1 MQAFLR
7 ILVLGLLLA
16 AGYHALAQDK
26 TPEMPP
32 RLSAIAAKIDDI
44 SKSVRDNELDD
55 SALLQFRTQLEPLS
69 ADNQAILEELQPLLE
84 AARQRLEQLG
94 AKPAANEPP
103 ESAEAAKTRAENQK
117 AFDDLDTQIKR
128 ARVLSVRVTQVGGD
142 ITNARRELLLGEIFK
157 PTSSAFNPSVWYN
170 ASLAM
175 PRVSRTLTFIVSD
188 LFDRIQQ
195 RLKGARLL
203 RFIGAVLILTGL
215 YAALR
220 YLVLRFVIRK
230 PRTDAI
236 SKFQKTIAAI
246 WVALTIAILPIAVA
260 MAFVEILK
268 SFDLITP
275 YVTPFIAAVLDVV
288 RMISVCVGLAR
299 GLFAPGRPEWRLL
312 SLHDDVARRYH
323 RLALNFVCIVAALR
337 LMESINQI
345 VSAPL
350 DISIAVRSLLTIS
363 AAIVMANSLF
373 GAARSGKLL
382 DIELGPILE
391 KKRDWF
397 SVWWLAVWAAIIGI
411 IGANIFG
418 YINFANF
425 MITQIMWVTFIL
437 VVAYLLYTLANE
449 AIGQFMNPNSAIAQA
464 ASTALGVGSS
474 ALKQISILLSGLVS
488 LMIYFI
494 SVLLILAPWGVESNS
509 IFDTLQAAFFGFSF
523 GALSFSLS
531 GVVIAIVLFFIGFIA
546 TRAFQRWLEKNYLP
560 STELDSGLQNSITTS
575 AGYAGALA
583 AIALPFA
590 YLGFSFDKLAIVA
603 GALSVGIGFGL
614 QSIVNNFVSGLIL
627 LWERAVKVGDWVVVG
642 SDQGIVKRINV
653 RSTEIETFERQT
665 VIVPNSNLI
674 SGVVKNWVRMDRN
687 GRFNLEIKVD
697 YKSDPED
704 VRDILV
710 ACAINHPHVLQAP
723 APSVMFTEFANT
735 TLNFDLRCFVDDVD
749 HMGRTRSDLRFEI
762 FRRFR
767 AAGIIMPPP

>member
-1 MQAFLR
+1 M
-7 ILVLGLLLA
+7 
-16 AGYHALAQDK
+16 LAQDK
-26 TPEMPP
+26 TPDVPQK
-32 RLSAIAAKIDDI
+32 LSSIASKIDEI
-44 SKSVRDNELDD
+44 SKSVRDNDLDD
-55 SALLQFRTQLEPLS
+55 SALLQLRTQLEPLS
-69 ADNQAILEELQPLLE
+69 ADNQAILEDLQPLLE
-84 AARQRLEQLG
+84 AARQRLDQLG

-117 AFDDLDTQIKR
+117 SFDELDTQIKR
-128 ARVLSVRVTQVGGD
+128 ARVLSVHLTQVGGE

-157 PTSSAFNPSVWYN
+157 PTSSAFNPTVWYN
-170 ASLAM
+170 ASQAM
-175 PRVSRTLTFIVSD
+175 PRVTRTFTFILSD
-188 LFDRIQQ
+188 WFDRVQQ

-203 RFIGAVLILTGL
+203 RFAGAVFILIGA
-215 YAALR
+215 YSALR
-220 YLVLRFVIRK
+220 YLVRRFVTRK
-230 PRTDAI
+230 PRTEPVP
-236 SKFQKTIAAI
+236 KFQRVIAAI

-268 SFDLITP
+268 AFDLITP
-275 YVTPFIAAVLDVV
+275 YVLPFIVAVLEAV
-288 RMISVCVGLAR
+288 RMISLCVGLAR
-299 GLFAPGRPEWRLL
+299 GLFAPGRAEWRLL
-312 SLHDDVARRYH
+312 PLHDDVARRYN
-323 RLALNFVCIVAALR
+323 RLALNFVSIVAALR
-337 LMESINQI
+337 LMESLNQI
-345 VSAPL
+345 VTAPL
-350 DISIAVRSLLTIS
+350 DISIAARSLLTMG
-363 AAIVMANSLF
+363 AAVLMAHSLF
-373 GAARSGKLL
+373 GAARSGKQL
-382 DIELGPILE
+382 DFETGPILE
-391 KKRDWF
+391 QKRDWF
-397 SVWWLAVWAAIIGI
+397 SFWRLAVWAAIIGV

-425 MITQIMWVTFIL
+425 MLTQIMWVTFIL

-449 AIGQFMNPNSAIAQA
+449 VIGQFMKPESTIAQA
-464 ASTALGVGSS
+464 ASTALGVRPS

-488 LMIYFI
+488 LLIYFI
-494 SVLLILAPWGVESNS
+494 SILLILAPWGVESNS
-509 IFDTLQAAFFGFSF
+509 VFDTLQAAFFGFSF

-531 GVVIAIVLFFIGFIA
+531 GVVIAIVLFFAGFIA

-704 VRDILV
+704 VRDIMLD
-710 ACAINHPHVLQAP
+710 CARKHPHVLEAP
-723 APSVMFTEFANT
+723 GPSVLFTEFANT

-762 FRRFR
+762 FRRFK
-767 AAGIIMPPP
+767 AAGIIIPPP